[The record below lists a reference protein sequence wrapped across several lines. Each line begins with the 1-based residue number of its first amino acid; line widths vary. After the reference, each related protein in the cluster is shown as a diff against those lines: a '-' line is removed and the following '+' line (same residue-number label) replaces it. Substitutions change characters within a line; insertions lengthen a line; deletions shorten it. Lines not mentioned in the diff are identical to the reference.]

1 MGNDS
6 APFLVLLALL
16 APSIAFAQ
24 SACLPH
30 AQMVDLLAGRYSEQ
44 PVSAGLENGG
54 RLLELFT
61 TPDRAT
67 WTLVMT
73 SPNGMACAV
82 AVGLE
87 WQAAAKPK
95 GNGT

>member
-1 MGNDS
+1 
-6 APFLVLLALL
+6 
-16 APSIAFAQ
+16 
-24 SACLPH
+24 
-30 AQMVDLLAGRYSEQ
+30 MVDLLNGRYSEQ
-44 PVSAGLENGG
+44 PVSAGLETGG

-61 TPDRAT
+61 TEDGET

-82 AVGLE
+82 ATGIG
-87 WQAAAKPK
+87 WQKAAKPK

>member
-1 MGNDS
+1 MI
-6 APFLVLLALL
+6 FLLF
-16 APSIAFAQ
+16 SSSAFAQ

-30 AQMVDLLAGRYSEQ
+30 AQMVDLLDGRYSEQ
-44 PVSAGLENGG
+44 SVSAGLENGG
-54 RLLELFT
+54 RLIEVFAT
-61 TPDRAT
+61 ADGGT

-73 SPNGMACAV
+73 TPNGASCVV
-82 AVGLE
+82 AAGIE